1 MVGVAALLDEARSA
15 GLDLR
20 TDGEQ
25 LIVRGP
31 KEAGSVAK
39 RLLAH
44 KTEIMSV
51 FRGWGTETA
60 DLITWF
66 EATPP
71 PSEPFRLR
79 PGVAITDP
87 ARYWEYLRGDIAAG
101 PNRAR
106 AYMGAFQADLRRLYG
121 LFAAKCE
128 AA

>member
-1 MVGVAALLDEARSA
+1 MVGVAALLDEAKSA

-20 TDGEQ
+20 TDGGR

-39 RLLAH
+39 RVLAH

-66 EATPP
+66 EATPL

-87 ARYWEYLRGDIAAG
+87 TRYWEYLRGDIAAG
-101 PNRAR
+101 PRGAR
-106 AYMGAFQADLRRLYG
+106 AQTGAFQADLRRLHV
-121 LFAAKCE
+121 LFVAKRE